1 MCKSEEETI
10 DHLLLYCS
18 KVRVIWYLIFSL
30 LEVQW
35 VMHFSV
41 IENLLGWYDYFDGK
55 KMNEKRGRL
64 LSYVY
69 RRAFNDVK

>member
-55 KMNEKRGRL
+55 KMNEKCGRL

>member
-1 MCKSEEETI
+1 
-10 DHLLLYCS
+10 
-18 KVRVIWYLIFSL
+18 
-30 LEVQW
+30 
-35 VMHFSV
+35 MHFSV

-55 KMNEKRGRL
+55 KMNEKCGRL

>member
-1 MCKSEEETI
+1 
-10 DHLLLYCS
+10 
-18 KVRVIWYLIFSL
+18 
-30 LEVQW
+30 
-35 VMHFSV
+35 MHFSV